1 MKVSSLLAIK
11 KEALGIDFIS
21 SINVLGE
28 WTVPKLKKSIM
39 SSFIIRPNSLVSIGN
54 FNVTDASVV
63 VSRLSDENDS
73 SFISNNAIEQS
84 LTVGLEDT
92 ILESRFTSL
101 SATARIKD
109 GQGKG
114 STCTLAIISDG
125 TNIINQSFSTNSNA
139 FEDKTTNILSLDDED
154 KNFIN
159 ALQFKFTA
167 DTGQPIVSELF
178 VTVDPLA
185 DVGVTDIKLSAGKI
199 VLSTGKI
206 TIS

>member
-1 MKVSSLLAIK
+1 
-11 KEALGIDFIS
+11 
-21 SINVLGE
+21 
-28 WTVPKLKKSIM
+28 M
-39 SSFIIRPNSLVSIGN
+39 SSFIIRPNSLVSIEN

-114 STCTLAIISDG
+114 STCTLTIISDG
-125 TNIINQSFSTNSNA
+125 TDIINQSFSTNSNA

-154 KNFIN
+154 KDFIN

-178 VTVDPLA
+178 VTVDPQA
-185 DVGVTDIKLSAGKI
+185 DVGVTGIKLSAGKI